1 MGVSIAEPVEGVL
14 VNKHK
19 MVNQGI
25 RKIEVTFTD
34 KGDVQAVF
42 VERDP
47 KKCSWSED
55 LRLDAWK
62 LI

>member
-1 MGVSIAEPVEGVL
+1 MGVTIAEPVEGVL
-14 VNKHK
+14 VNKQRIA
-19 MVNQGI
+19 NQGI